1 MKKTFRIIAAFIAVV
16 MSVVVWSCSDD
27 DKNEAIPVNQLPDIA
42 QSFIKNHYG
51 GVPVASV
58 IRDNDNGIVE
68 YDVRFSNGQEVSFDA
83 VGQWSD
89 VGAPWHLTIPDGI
102 APEPIVE
109 YISAN
114 YAGEGINEISR
125 GPGGYEVELT
135 NGTGLFFDPDGNFVM
150 VG

>member
-42 QSFIKNHYG
+42 LSFIKNHYG

-68 YDVRFSNGQEVSFDA
+68 YDVRF
-83 VGQWSD
+83 
-89 VGAPWHLTIPDGI
+89 
-102 APEPIVE
+102 
-109 YISAN
+109 
-114 YAGEGINEISR
+114 
-125 GPGGYEVELT
+125 
-135 NGTGLFFDPDGNFVM
+135 
-150 VG
+150 